1 MISNDAG
8 SWSDRVRK
16 SRRFSRLR
24 VGREPWRGSLPGG
37 RMNASYVG
45 TSVLAAIA
53 FDEQDPGELLLFT
66 LDDRQCAVATAL
78 GYVTPEG
85 LYSP

>member
-1 MISNDAG
+1 MSAANVD
-8 SWSDRVRK
+8 
-16 SRRFSRLR
+16 
-24 VGREPWRGSLPGG
+24 
-37 RMNASYVG
+37 

-53 FDEQDPGELLLFT
+53 FDEQNPGKLLLFT

>member
-1 MISNDAG
+1 MSVAY
-8 SWSDRVRK
+8 
-16 SRRFSRLR
+16 L
-24 VGREPWRGSLPGG
+24 
-37 RMNASYVG
+37 Y

-53 FDEQDPGELLLFT
+53 FDEQNPGELLFLT

>member
-1 MISNDAG
+1 
-8 SWSDRVRK
+8 
-16 SRRFSRLR
+16 
-24 VGREPWRGSLPGG
+24 
-37 RMNASYVG
+37 MNASYVG

>member
-1 MISNDAG
+1 MSA
-8 SWSDRVRK
+8 
-16 SRRFSRLR
+16 
-24 VGREPWRGSLPGG
+24 
-37 RMNASYVG
+37 AYVD

-53 FDEQDPGELLLFT
+53 FDEQNPGELLFLT
-66 LDDRQCAVATAL
+66 LDDRQGALAIAL

>member
-1 MISNDAG
+1 MSVAY
-8 SWSDRVRK
+8 
-16 SRRFSRLR
+16 L
-24 VGREPWRGSLPGG
+24 
-37 RMNASYVG
+37 Y

-53 FDEQDPGELLLFT
+53 FDEQNPGELLFLT

-78 GYVTPEG
+78 GFVTPEG